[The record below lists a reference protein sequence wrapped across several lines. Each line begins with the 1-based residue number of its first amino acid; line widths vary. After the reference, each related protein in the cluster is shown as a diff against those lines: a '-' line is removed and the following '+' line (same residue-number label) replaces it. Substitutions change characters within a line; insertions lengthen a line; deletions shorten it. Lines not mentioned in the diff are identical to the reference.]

1 MKIAGQAAATS
12 VLGLL
17 GLGVILFVPAGT
29 LNYWQ
34 AWVFIAVF
42 TVGTQGPGIYLLVKN
57 PAALQRRMHAGP
69 TAETRFAQKLAVTG
83 LFATAIGAMVISAL
97 DYRWAW
103 SAVPL
108 WVVVAGDVLV
118 AVGLTMSQ
126 VVVIQ
131 NSYAAANVTVEEGQ
145 ELATTGLYGV
155 VRHPMYVG
163 VLIMSVGMPL
173 ALGSYWALLTLI
185 PCTAVL
191 AVRILDEERALEQQL
206 AGYRDYMKDVRYRVV
221 PYVW

>member
-69 TAETRFAQKLAVTG
+69 TAETRLAQKLAVTG

-97 DYRWAW
+97 DYRWVW

-155 VRHPMYVG
+155 VRHPM
-163 VLIMSVGMPL
+163 
-173 ALGSYWALLTLI
+173 
-185 PCTAVL
+185 
-191 AVRILDEERALEQQL
+191 
-206 AGYRDYMKDVRYRVV
+206 
-221 PYVW
+221 